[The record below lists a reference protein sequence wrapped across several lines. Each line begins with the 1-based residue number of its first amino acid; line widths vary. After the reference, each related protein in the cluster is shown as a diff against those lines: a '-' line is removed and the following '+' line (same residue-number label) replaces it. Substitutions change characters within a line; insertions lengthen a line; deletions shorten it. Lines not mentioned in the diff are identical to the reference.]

1 MSLTHGFPFYLSL
14 SFNGAS
20 PLSDP
25 LSCVSLHLFIC
36 FFLSF
41 SPHFA
46 MSLFLTVSQPVSPPS
61 LPFGCPP
68 PPQSAC
74 LPLHFVSP
82 SLSFC
87 FSWYVSFSL
96 AICFCLF
103 LSLSFSCSL
112 GYVLLKLFLLLT
124 LAFHTFCLSP
134 TPLSLPCSLSVTCS
148 VSVTNVLLILSQ
160 KQSLLICEVPTQSVY
175 RDAVGCHR
183 NTSRIYVYIF

>member
-68 PPQSAC
+68 PPPVC
-74 LPLHFVSP
+74 LSP
-82 SLSFC
+82 SSFC
-87 FSWYVSFSL
+87 LSL
-96 AICFCLF
+96 FVFLFLLVCLFLPGHLF
-103 LSLSFSCSL
+103 LSLPVFVFFLFSRLCS
-112 GYVLLKLFLLLT
+112 VKALFVAHSCFPYL
-124 LAFHTFCLSP
+124 
-134 TPLSLPCSLSVTCS
+134 LSVPHS
-148 VSVTNVLLILSQ
+148 PFSPLLIICYVF
-160 KQSLLICEVPTQSVY
+160 SLCY
-175 RDAVGCHR
+175 
-183 NTSRIYVYIF
+183 